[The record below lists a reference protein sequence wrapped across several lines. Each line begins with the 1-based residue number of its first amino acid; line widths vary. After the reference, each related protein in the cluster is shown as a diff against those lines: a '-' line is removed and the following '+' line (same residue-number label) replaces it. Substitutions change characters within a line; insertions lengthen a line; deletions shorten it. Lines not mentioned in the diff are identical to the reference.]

1 MNKKDTISRNII
13 LVLMIIVA
21 AAFRLLAFRYKEL
34 SNFNPVGAIALF
46 GGVYFVDK
54 WKGYVIVLL
63 TLLCTDVVINY
74 LYTSKFSIMYDGI
87 IGVYISYAIM
97 VLAGT
102 LIKKVN
108 FVNVLLASIGVVLIH
123 WLITDMPW
131 FYTELKLY
139 PNTLAGYGKSLVA
152 ALPFEKNMVYG
163 NLVFGLLLF
172 GGFELA
178 KTRYTFLRTQK
189 QLAL

>member
-1 MNKKDTISRNII
+1 
-13 LVLMIIVA
+13 
-21 AAFRLLAFRYKEL
+21 
-34 SNFNPVGAIALF
+34 
-46 GGVYFVDK
+46 
-54 WKGYVIVLL
+54 
-63 TLLCTDVVINY
+63 
-74 LYTSKFSIMYDGI
+74 
-87 IGVYISYAIM
+87 
-97 VLAGT
+97 
-102 LIKKVN
+102 
-108 FVNVLLASIGVVLIH
+108 
-123 WLITDMPW
+123 MPW